1 MGGPSSDA
9 SIGPP
14 VATVRSRLRG
24 RYNEAMTRPPDAPRT
39 INEIAAVAGVSKST
53 VSRVLNDTP
62 GVSPK
67 ARELVRSAIERT
79 GYQPNR
85 AARSL
90 VTRATGSIGLVVSEA
105 HARIFSDPFFAS
117 MVRGATEVVRPLGIH
132 LVLMLAEDQ
141 RARDQLL
148 DYLRHGHVDGVL
160 FVSTHAAD
168 PLPRILVAERLPA
181 VLSARPVARLPISYV
196 DVDSVAGAGLAVEH
210 LLERGRRRIATV
222 AGPQDMPAG
231 QDRLRGGRRRWPSA
245 ACHTAR
251 AGRVRRL
258 RPGSGARAMEELL
271 GRGVEFDGLFIA
283 SDLMALD
290 AVRGARE
297 HGLRVPDDVAVVG
310 FDDSVAA
317 TQVRPALT
325 TIRQPVEEMAK
336 ALTPGRCWTAS
347 ATRTRRSPVPGLPA
361 EAGPPGVDLSPASSA
376 VVIARDFDHG
386 LVVLLVHI
394 RQCGRPRRRRRSR
407 RRPAWPP
414 GSGSRR

>member
-1 MGGPSSDA
+1 M
-9 SIGPP
+9 
-14 VATVRSRLRG
+14 V
-24 RYNEAMTRPPDAPRT
+24 RPPDSPRT
-39 INEIAAVAGVSKST
+39 IKEIAAVAGVSKST

-62 GVSPK
+62 GVSPT
-67 ARELVRSAIERT
+67 ARERVRSAIERT

-117 MVRGATEVVRPLGIH
+117 MVRGATQVVRPLGIH

-168 PLPRILVAERLPA
+168 PLPRILVAEKLPA
-181 VLSARPVARLPISYV
+181 VLSARPVTRLPISYV

-210 LLERGRRRIATV
+210 LLERGRRRIATL

-231 QDRLRGGRRRWPSA
+231 QDRLRGWQEALAERGLPHGPELVVYGDFDR
-245 ACHTAR
+245 
-251 AGRVRRL
+251 
-258 RPGSGARAMEELL
+258 GSGARAMEELL
-271 GRGVEFDGLFIA
+271 GRGVEFDGLFVA

-290 AVRGARE
+290 ALAVLRE
-297 HGLRVPDDVAVVG
+297 HGLRVPQDVAVVG

-317 TQVRPALT
+317 TQARPALT

-336 ALTPGRCWTAS
+336 ALT
-347 ATRTRRSPVPGLPA
+347 RTLLDRIGDPDAPITSRVFPPKLVRREST
-361 EAGPPGVDLSPASSA
+361 
-376 VVIARDFDHG
+376 
-386 LVVLLVHI
+386 
-394 RQCGRPRRRRRSR
+394 
-407 RRPAWPP
+407 
-414 GSGSRR
+414 

>member
-1 MGGPSSDA
+1 
-9 SIGPP
+9 
-14 VATVRSRLRG
+14 
-24 RYNEAMTRPPDAPRT
+24 MTRPPDAPRT
-39 INEIAAVAGVSKST
+39 IKEIAAVAGVSKST

-67 ARELVRSAIERT
+67 ARELVRTAIEQT

-132 LVLMLAEDQ
+132 LVLMLAEDR

-181 VLSARPVARLPISYV
+181 VLSARPVSRLPISYV
-196 DVDSVAGAGLAVEH
+196 DVDSVAGAGLAVDH
-210 LLERGRRRIATV
+210 LVERGRRRIATI

-231 QDRLRGGRRRWPSA
+231 QDRLRGWIEALA
-245 ACHTAR
+245 AHGLPHGPELVAYGDFDR
-251 AGRVRRL
+251 
-258 RPGSGARAMEELL
+258 GSGARAMEELL
-271 GRGVEFDGLFIA
+271 GRGVEFDGLFVA

-290 AVRGARE
+290 ALAVLRE
-297 HGLRVPDDVAVVG
+297 HALRVPQDVAVVG
-310 FDDSVAA
+310 FDDSDAA
-317 TQVRPALT
+317 IQARPALT
-325 TIRQPVEEMAK
+325 TVRQPVEEMAK
-336 ALTPGRCWTAS
+336 ALTLTLLDRIGDPDAPITSRVFPPKLIQRAS
-347 ATRTRRSPVPGLPA
+347 T
-361 EAGPPGVDLSPASSA
+361 
-376 VVIARDFDHG
+376 
-386 LVVLLVHI
+386 
-394 RQCGRPRRRRRSR
+394 
-407 RRPAWPP
+407 
-414 GSGSRR
+414 

>member
-1 MGGPSSDA
+1 MVVIMTAAADGNGPSSDA
-9 SIGPP
+9 SIGLP
-14 VATVRSRLRG
+14 VATGRSRLRG

-39 INEIAAVAGVSKST
+39 INEIAAVARVSKST

-181 VLSARPVARLPISYV
+181 VLSARPAARLPISYV

-210 LLERGRRRIATV
+210 LLERGRCRIATV

-231 QDRLRGGRRRWPSA
+231 QDRLRGWQEALAERGLLHGPELVVYGDFDR
-245 ACHTAR
+245 
-251 AGRVRRL
+251 
-258 RPGSGARAMEELL
+258 GSGARAMEELL

-290 AVRGARE
+290 AVPVLRE
-297 HGLRVPDDVAVVG
+297 HGLRVPEDVAVVG

-336 ALTPGRCWTAS
+336 ALTRTLLDRIGDPDAPITSRVFPPKLVRRAS
-347 ATRTRRSPVPGLPA
+347 T
-361 EAGPPGVDLSPASSA
+361 
-376 VVIARDFDHG
+376 
-386 LVVLLVHI
+386 
-394 RQCGRPRRRRRSR
+394 
-407 RRPAWPP
+407 
-414 GSGSRR
+414 

>member
-1 MGGPSSDA
+1 
-9 SIGPP
+9 
-14 VATVRSRLRG
+14 
-24 RYNEAMTRPPDAPRT
+24 MTRPPDAPRT
-39 INEIAAVAGVSKST
+39 IHEIAAVAGVSKST

-168 PLPRILVAERLPA
+168 PLPRILVAEKLPA
-181 VLSARPVARLPISYV
+181 VLSARPVTRLPISYV

-210 LLERGRRRIATV
+210 LLERGRRRIATL

-231 QDRLRGGRRRWPSA
+231 QDRLRGWQEALAERGLPHGPDLVVYGDFDR
-245 ACHTAR
+245 
-251 AGRVRRL
+251 
-258 RPGSGARAMEELL
+258 GSGARAMEELL

-290 AVRGARE
+290 AVPVLRE
-297 HGLRVPDDVAVVG
+297 HALRVPEDVAVVG

-336 ALTPGRCWTAS
+336 ALT
-347 ATRTRRSPVPGLPA
+347 RTLLDRIGDPDAPITSRVFPPKLVRREST
-361 EAGPPGVDLSPASSA
+361 
-376 VVIARDFDHG
+376 
-386 LVVLLVHI
+386 
-394 RQCGRPRRRRRSR
+394 
-407 RRPAWPP
+407 
-414 GSGSRR
+414 